1 MTNFSFPVDWKR
13 LPLKST
19 ANNEDNSFIDGDWIE
34 ANYLAENG
42 IRLIQT
48 GNIGIGKYL
57 DKPNNA
63 KYISESTFDDLSCKL
78 VKSGDILICR
88 LAEPVGRACI
98 VPGFFQKAITSVD
111 CTIFRPES
119 SKIDKAFISHWL
131 SSEHHLK
138 VCEDLARGSTRQR
151 ISRSSLGKVVIPIPE
166 LKEQKAIATIL
177 DTIDEAITAAEAQLA
192 KQEKIKQ
199 GLLQDLLTRGIDQTG
214 QIRPHWEDRPDLY
227 KKTVLGLIPIA
238 WEINLLGNICARG
251 GGNVQTG
258 PFGSQLHAEDYK
270 DQGIPIITVE
280 HLNELFISH
289 KNLPLVGN
297 EDYFRLRKYDLETGD
312 LVFSRVGAI
321 DRCSYVTE
329 QENGWLFS
337 GRCLRVRAGNSI
349 NSKYLAF
356 VLNSHRQRQWI
367 LNAAVGSTMACLNT
381 SILSNV
387 PITEPAE
394 YEQKFV
400 ADNLFEVTSV
410 ANELKADVRKL
421 QSIKTGL
428 MQDLLTGQ
436 RRVTPE
442 LIRQVETLASNA

>member
-1 MTNFSFPVDWKR
+1 MNNLSPKTNWQATSLD
-13 LPLKST
+13 
-19 ANNEDNSFIDGDWIE
+19 A
-34 ANYLAENG
+34 LAEYING
-42 IRLIQT
+42 YAFKPSDWHTQGFPIIRIAQITGSSANQDFYKGILPDCYLLNTGDLIFSWSGTLEVVLWKNGPAWLNQHLFKVVPKKGLDRSFLFHLLKWHVEEMSKRAHGSTMKHIKRKELKEFQT
-48 GNIGIGKYL
+48 SI
-57 DKPNNA
+57 P
-63 KYISESTFDDLSCKL
+63 
-78 VKSGDILICR
+78 
-88 LAEPVGRACI
+88 
-98 VPGFFQKAITSVD
+98 
-111 CTIFRPES
+111 
-119 SKIDKAFISHWL
+119 
-131 SSEHHLK
+131 SSE
-138 VCEDLARGSTRQR
+138 
-151 ISRSSLGKVVIPIPE
+151 I
-166 LKEQKAIATIL
+166 EQKAIATVL
-177 DTIDEAITAAEAQLA
+177 DTINEAIAAAEAQLA

-227 KKTVLGLIPIA
+227 KKTELGLIPIA

-387 PITEPAE
+387 PVTEPAE

-442 LIRQVETLASNA
+442 LIRQAETGNA